1 MNNFFL
7 DFRDPLFGLILFF
20 VIIFVITLSSYWWGR
35 YKNQEDS
42 KQLDK
47 FLDGFR
53 SLPTQDE
60 LGILIKSKELSEK
73 SWLLLADAYYKN
85 GDYEKSIEIYNEILK
100 TFENI
105 NSKDTLFLLG
115 RTYFKAGFLERSKQI
130 FLEILKRSPRTPQA
144 LEYLLLVYENLRDYK
159 GALDVLE
166 PLETLG
172 IDVTKEYNYL
182 KALQI
187 LHNSTLLNEQKA
199 QQLLEI
205 YIQTKRFTYLIFE
218 FLFRVDPQLAWKH
231 LPKGK
236 PEYVSDLLWYL
247 PLKDMNLDI
256 ISKNKYLWEFYSA
269 RGDIA
274 LCSGSDIFELDVLIQ
289 LQGKAKAT
297 LNFEYVCDT
306 CKHSYPFAFHRC
318 TNCHGIDTL
327 RVEFNLTKDNYR
339 NFSEENNSFQ

>member
-1 MNNFFL
+1 MDNFFL

-20 VIIFVITLSSYWWGR
+20 VIIFIITFSSYWWGR

-42 KQLDK
+42 KNLDK

-85 GDYEKSIEIYNEILK
+85 GDYEKSIEIYNEIIK
-100 TFENI
+100 VFVNI
-105 NSKDTLFLLG
+105 DSKDTLFLLG

-166 PLETLG
+166 PLEMLE
-172 IDVTKEYNYL
+172 IDVSKEYNYL
-182 KALQI
+182 KALMI
-187 LHNSTLLNEQKA
+187 LNDTTLLNEQKA
-199 QQLLEI
+199 EQLLEI
-205 YIQTKRFTYLIFE
+205 YTKTGQLTYLIFE
-218 FLFRVDPQLAWKH
+218 FLFRVDAKLAWNY

-236 PEYVSDLLWYL
+236 PEYVSDILWYL
-247 PLKDMNLDI
+247 PLKDVNLDI
-256 ISKNKYLWEFYSA
+256 ISKNKYLWELYSA

-274 LCSGSDIFELDVLIQ
+274 LCSGSKVFELDVLIQ
-289 LQGKAKAT
+289 LHGKAEAT
-297 LNFEYVCDT
+297 LNFEYICEK
-306 CKHSYPFAFHRC
+306 CKHSYPFAFYRC
-318 TNCHGIDTL
+318 THCHAIDTL
-327 RVEFNLTKDNYR
+327 RIEFGLIKDNYR